1 MNWLR
6 KIDRIQAKVEG
17 WMISYALIA
26 ITLVLLGNVIARSV
40 FNNSWTF
47 AEEVGQFLI
56 ILITFVGLSFCARW
70 GRHLKMTAIVEFLP
84 YKVRKALVIFVT
96 IFTSI
101 LLFYLSYLSIE
112 YVLIL
117 METGRTTPAL
127 QVPYYLV
134 SIFIP
139 LGFFFA
145 GIQYAMEAV
154 LNIRHKELI
163 DGTQDPILTEI
174 KRRRKQGDYSLV
186 KRSEV
191 SESGA
196 SETEDNEQQQ
206 KDVELQRQNPG
217 LHQGGRKK

>member
-6 KIDRIQAKVEG
+6 KMDRIQAKVEG

-101 LLFYLSYLSIE
+101 LLFYLSYLSVQ
-112 YVLIL
+112 YVFIL

-154 LNIRHKELI
+154 LNIRNKELI
-163 DGTQDPILTEI
+163 DGTQDPILKEI
-174 KRRRKQGDYSLV
+174 RRRREQGDDSFV
-186 KRSEV
+186 HRSEV
-191 SESGA
+191 SETAPSDG
-196 SETEDNEQQQ
+196 DNEQRE
-206 KDVELQRQNPG
+206 KDVELQKQNPG

>member
-1 MNWLR
+1 
-6 KIDRIQAKVEG
+6 
-17 WMISYALIA
+17 
-26 ITLVLLGNVIARSV
+26 
-40 FNNSWTF
+40 
-47 AEEVGQFLI
+47 
-56 ILITFVGLSFCARW
+56 
-70 GRHLKMTAIVEFLP
+70 
-84 YKVRKALVIFVT
+84 
-96 IFTSI
+96 
-101 LLFYLSYLSIE
+101 
-112 YVLIL
+112 